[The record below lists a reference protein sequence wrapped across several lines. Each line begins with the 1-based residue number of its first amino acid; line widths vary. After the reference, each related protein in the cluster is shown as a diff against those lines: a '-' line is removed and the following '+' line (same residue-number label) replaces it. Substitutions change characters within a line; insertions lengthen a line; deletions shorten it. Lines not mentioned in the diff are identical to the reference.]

1 MIYSAYMP
9 LNNERADEWTDSEL
23 NEPEAPA
30 DEPAEW
36 PDERGDEQC
45 KSESMLEWIERTQLV
60 KPTGKCVTLVNGDG
74 VHWNV

>member
-9 LNNERADEWTDSEL
+9 LNNERAEEWTDSEL

-30 DEPAEW
+30 
-36 PDERGDEQC
+36 DERGDEQC